1 MYNSMLL
8 KEFKHLII
16 DILASTISSESFY
29 NSVVLG
35 LAFMDELSKYFDR
48 IRLNLKGVNLSISC
62 AVINKRNIVP
72 GIAEGWF

>member
-35 LAFMDELSKYFDR
+35 LMFLDELGKHLDS
-48 IRLNLKGVNLSISC
+48 IRLSLEGINPSISC
-62 AVINKRNIVP
+62 AVIDEHNIVP
-72 GIAEGWF
+72 GIAEA